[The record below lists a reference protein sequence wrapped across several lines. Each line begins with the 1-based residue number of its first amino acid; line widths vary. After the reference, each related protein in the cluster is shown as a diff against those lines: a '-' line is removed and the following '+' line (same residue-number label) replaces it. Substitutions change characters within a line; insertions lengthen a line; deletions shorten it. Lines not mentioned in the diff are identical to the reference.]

1 MPLVPAELGQEWW
14 QGATWGESGDRQT
27 DVGPGVGRE
36 VVGVMLAQLEV
47 AEELCWGREGAG
59 AGWSWDVR

>member
-1 MPLVPAELGQEWW
+1 MVVGSNPGGWNLE
-14 QGATWGESGDRQT
+14 TDRQT
-27 DVGPGVGRE
+27 DVGPGLGWE
-36 VVGVMLAQLEV
+36 VVGALLARLEV